1 MLIIHSCFYFLQ
13 QCKQIESIAMTLLDS
28 FTKWFEVLQ
37 DLYSLCN
44 MLGQHRLE
52 SLRVSTDQLIN
63 LASILEDEESWHSA
77 NAELGGQVGE
87 LIDVKLDEL
96 DVVWK
101 SLLFREPGVLLSVAH
116 FAMVLYLL
124 SHLLVEDGRDGLAR
138 TAPCSEAVDKNS
150 LVCCRNKVLKLF
162 RSIRSSQ

>member
-1 MLIIHSCFYFLQ
+1 
-13 QCKQIESIAMTLLDS
+13 
-28 FTKWFEVLQ
+28 
-37 DLYSLCN
+37 

-96 DVVWK
+96 DVV
-101 SLLFREPGVLLSVAH
+101 
-116 FAMVLYLL
+116 
-124 SHLLVEDGRDGLAR
+124 
-138 TAPCSEAVDKNS
+138 
-150 LVCCRNKVLKLF
+150 
-162 RSIRSSQ
+162 